1 MTKYIVNEC
10 LVKMVLKNKDD
21 NLETCSTHYA
31 KGFDVEI
38 RPSCL
43 PTSRFDATKTG
54 FFIARQRHVLLCY
67 CFVIADAALRF
78 N

>member
-1 MTKYIVNEC
+1 M
-10 LVKMVLKNKDD
+10 LKTNND

-38 RPSCL
+38 GAKDRPSCL